1 MPTFSAPLQAGGQTP
16 AEAPRPAAG
25 KAKNAQKM
33 ALFQTKNAL
42 ATVIRQKSST
52 AMDVKQVNAEMKRL
66 LHKTYY
72 GPKARGKAPT
82 LSYHQA
88 LERALE
94 ELRVGGGGGS
104 TKDAPPPAKA
114 KATPAKAKATP
125 AKAKATPAKA
135 TPAKAKATP
144 AKAAHEADSGQASPS
159 KVLSTVVPV
168 HTRLVQSVDLEFR

>member
-114 KATPAKAKATP
+114 KAATP
-125 AKAKATPAKA
+125 AKAKA